1 MGHRR
6 SVGDYFRAVFLVALM
21 ATWLVPTVMMVG
33 NSLSSDK
40 SFSRVPPTMFP
51 RRFSTQNY
59 RELLGLK
66 LFPRWVA
73 NTALI
78 ASVHVVGQI
87 LINGAAGYVFAFG
100 KQPWLRW
107 LFWVFMLPIFVSQYV
122 LLVPQFVVFGKLGM
136 IGLPA
141 VLLPGVWATGIF
153 LFRNYFKTI
162 PASFTESAR
171 MDGSGEWTIFRKV
184 VLPLSG
190 PIVASA
196 VVLISMGVVGSYI
209 WPMLNLRVP
218 EQQTYLV
225 GLMNSAINVYA
236 VRNVGRDMAIGVLA
250 MAPYLAIFAVSSRY
264 FIQGLTTGGTR
275 E

>member
-1 MGHRR
+1 MM
-6 SVGDYFRAVFLVALM
+6 M
-21 ATWLVPTVMMVG
+21 AG
-33 NSLSSDK
+33 NSLSADK
-40 SFSRVPPTMFP
+40 SFNRIPPMIFP
-51 RRFSTQNY
+51 KRFSLTNY
-59 RELLGLK
+59 KELLGLK

-73 NTALI
+73 NTIGI
-78 ASVHVVGQI
+78 ASVHVIGQI
-87 LINGAAGYVFAFG
+87 LINGAAGYVFAFS
-100 KQPWLRW
+100 KSRW
-107 LFWVFMLPIFVSQYV
+107 AKILFWIFMLPIFVSQYV

-141 VLLPGVWATGIF
+141 VVLPGVWATGIF

-162 PASFTESAR
+162 PISFTESAR
-171 MDGSGEWTIFRKV
+171 LDGAEEWMIFRKV
-184 VLPLSG
+184 ILPLSG

-209 WPMLNLRVP
+209 WPMLNLRIP

-236 VRNVGRDMAIGVLA
+236 VKNVGKDMAIGMLA
-250 MAPYLAIFAVSSRY
+250 MIPYFAIFSATSKY
-264 FIQGLTTGGTR
+264 FIKGLTTGGVR

>member
-6 SVGDYFRAVFLVALM
+6 SVGDYFRAGFLIVMM
-21 ATWLVPTVMMVG
+21 ATWLVPVSMMIG
-33 NSLSSDK
+33 NSLSADK
-40 SFSRVPPTMFP
+40 SFSRVPPTFLP
-51 RRFSTQNY
+51 KRFSTVHY
-59 RELLGLK
+59 RELLALK
-66 LFPRWVA
+66 LLPRWIA

-87 LINGAAGYVFAFG
+87 LINGAAGYVFAFHRG
-100 KQPWLRW
+100 LKW
-107 LFWVFMLPIFVSQYV
+107 LFWIFMKPIFVSQYV

-141 VLLPGVWATGIF
+141 VILPGVWATGIF

-162 PASFTESAR
+162 PKSFTEAAR
-171 MDGSGEWTIFRKV
+171 MDGAGEFLIFRRV
-184 VLPLSG
+184 ILPLSA
-190 PIVASA
+190 PIVGSA
-196 VVLISMGVVGSYI
+196 VVLISMGIVGSYV
-209 WPMLNLRVP
+209 WPMLNLRAE

-236 VRNVGRDMAIGVLA
+236 VKNVGKDMAIGVMA
-250 MAPYLAIFAVSSRY
+250 MLPYFLIFSLTSKH
-264 FIQGLTTGGTR
+264 FIGGLTGGATK